1 MIWCINFL
9 IERIKM
15 TKPYTC
21 EITHKTFENVE
32 AAEFYFT
39 QQNKMVKILPSGSI
53 VTMEFRPNRVRI
65 YHDLEDKNTIVSIT
79 FG

>member
-1 MIWCINFL
+1 
-9 IERIKM
+9 M

-21 EITHKTFENVE
+21 EITQQTFENVE
-32 AAEFYFT
+32 AANFYFT
-39 QQNKMVKILPSGSI
+39 QQNKMVSILPVGSI

-65 YHDLEDKNTIVSIT
+65 YHDLEDKNIIIDIT